1 MKKLNFETSKG
12 KFVVVD
18 MPEHKGKAIAVA
30 LLCNSNFGEK
40 EFKDST
46 YLGYISELT
55 EQQASEI
62 VEEYFSTTTNE
73 IDGYFDYRDD
83 TQTDC
88 PIESLHS
95 IFELNGYYLFENPYG
110 KEYPEIPIIE
120 GSSRHKQI
128 IEFSF
133 ENQQR
138 KWKEAQG
145 KIFFNPIIFKLV

>member
-18 MPEHKGKAIAVA
+18 
-30 LLCNSNFGEK
+30 EK
-40 EFKDST
+40 EFTVFNQCTVDDKWIVDGEIYDYNSHSFLKD
-46 YLGYISELT
+46 IT

-88 PIESLHS
+88 PIESVHS
-95 IFELNGYYLFENPYG
+95 LITSNGYYLFENPNGVQYSKG
-110 KEYPEIPIIE
+110 FDGESDY
-120 GSSRHKQI
+120 R
-128 IEFSF
+128 SF
-133 ENQQR
+133 IN
-138 KWKEAQG
+138 WKEAQD
-145 KIFFNPIIFKLV
+145 KTFFNPIIFKLV